1 MSVISV
7 VITSDN
13 LAHREALSSILNRA
27 QGVFSVLDAVELELV
42 KERAMRFQ
50 PEVILCAVN
59 DEEISTSFI
68 KDIKNVCPQTALVM
82 VTEHETLEVVINAFK
97 TGADACVGLTS
108 PGYLMRILEL
118 VCRSGIMV
126 FPRSIK
132 NQMLKMVTVSEQLAP
147 KVLEEMTAREKEIF
161 NLLLAKNSNKEIARC
176 LFISESTVKTHVRSI
191 LQKFGVKNRID
202 LNGTMN
208 S

>member
-7 VITSDN
+7 VITSDS

-27 QGVFSVLDAVELELV
+27 QGVFTVLDAVELEQA

-50 PEVILCAVN
+50 PEVILWAIK
-59 DEEISTSFI
+59 DAEISTSFI
-68 KDIKNVCPQTALVM
+68 SDIKTVCPQTALVM
-82 VTEHETLEVVINAFK
+82 VTDHETPEVVINAFK

-126 FPRSIK
+126 FPRSFK
-132 NQMLKMVTVSEQLAP
+132 SQMLKMVTVSERLSP
-147 KVLEEMTAREKEIF
+147 KILEEMTSREKEIF
-161 NLLLAKNSNKEIARC
+161 NLLIAKNSNKEIARC
-176 LFISESTVKTHVRSI
+176 LFISESTVKSHVRSI
-191 LQKFGVKNRID
+191 LQKIGVKNRID
-202 LNGTMN
+202 LNDSLN
-208 S
+208 A

>member
-7 VITSDN
+7 VITSDS

-27 QGVFSVLDAVELELV
+27 QGVFTVLDAVELEQV
-42 KERAMRFQ
+42 KERAMQFQ
-50 PEVILCAVN
+50 PEVILCAVK
-59 DEEISTSFI
+59 DEEISSSFVN
-68 KDIKNVCPQTALVM
+68 DIKTVCPQTALVM

-126 FPRSIK
+126 FPRAIK
-132 NQMLKMVTVSEQLAP
+132 SHILKMVTVSERLSP
-147 KVLEEMTAREKEIF
+147 KMLEEMTAREKEIF
-161 NLLLAKNSNKEIARC
+161 NLLIAKNSNKEIARC
-176 LFISESTVKTHVRSI
+176 LFISESTVKSHVRSI
-191 LQKFGVKNRID
+191 LQKVGVKNRID
-202 LNGTMN
+202 LNDSLN